1 MNPLLPQVIFVRAFT
16 RIFVLNGSQGL
27 KFHVITLIDTI
38 LIINDVNL
46 GEHVVRSVVVAVV
59 DVVGGVHLAAL
70 AALVTGRLRQK
81 IESQSYSSQLK
92 LELQIKVRKDFTIT

>member
-1 MNPLLPQVIFVRAFT
+1 MLLHGLILSGFRYLWQRACF
-16 RIFVLNGSQGL
+16 
-27 KFHVITLIDTI
+27 

-59 DVVGGVHLAAL
+59 DVVGGVHLAAV

-81 IESQSYSSQLK
+81 IMAQSYSSQLK
-92 LELQIKVRKDFTIT
+92 LKLQTKVHEDFTITDKAT